1 MTTTI
6 RQLNDIA
13 NWMLAD
19 KTTEIPEILQGVFFM
34 DGNPFPDDCLTLQG
48 AEWNASSLTLVVQV
62 FAPFQWT
69 FAPTDGGR
77 RLLTFARF
85 TKLTYDIQ
93 FDETLKSAQIT
104 LILFGQRLPKW
115 IADLSMVQTSNSI
128 DGSEWYRKNS
138 WFMGLS
144 NAWEYTLRKIL
155 HPNGQHTS
163 KFNELEPKIPKE
175 FLVIDRL

>member
-19 KTTEIPEILQGVFFM
+19 KKTEIPDILQGVFFM

-48 AEWNASSLTLVVQV
+48 TEWDASSRILAVQV

-69 FAPTDGGR
+69 FSPTNGGR
-77 RLLTFARF
+77 RLLAIARL
-85 TKLTYDIQ
+85 TKLTYEIQ

-104 LILFGQRLPKW
+104 PILFGQRLPKW
-115 IADLSMVQTSNSI
+115 IAEFSMVQTENST

-144 NAWEYTLRKIL
+144 HAWEYTLRKIL
-155 HPNGQHTS
+155 DKNGQPTPTF
-163 KFNELEPKIPKE
+163 KKLESKIPKE
-175 FLVIDRL
+175 FLVIEKL